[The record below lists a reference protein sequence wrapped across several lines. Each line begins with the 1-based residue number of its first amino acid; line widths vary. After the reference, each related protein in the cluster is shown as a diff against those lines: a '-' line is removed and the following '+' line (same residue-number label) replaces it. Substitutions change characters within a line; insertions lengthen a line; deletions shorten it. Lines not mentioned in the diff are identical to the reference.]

1 LKYYDFVS
9 KRASRRADTVGA
21 RELGHHIYHQFDE
34 DLEGLRGKVLRT
46 GGLVERQLRDALK
59 ALEEQDSELAET
71 VISRDHEIN
80 DMELEIDE
88 DSALLLARR
97 QPVASDLRLLISII
111 KTITDLE
118 RMGDEAVR
126 IARMALRH
134 AEPSWPQRAPTGVRY
149 LGAHVR
155 SMVHDALDAFARFDV
170 DKGVAVVSED
180 ENVDREYE
188 SITRELITLMMED
201 PRAIPYAFD
210 VLFSARA
217 LERIGDRSCNICEYV
232 IYYVRGKDVRHVGLD
247 KFKRETSDGR

>member
-1 LKYYDFVS
+1 
-9 KRASRRADTVGA
+9 
-21 RELGHHIYHQFDE
+21 
-34 DLEGLRGKVLRT
+34 
-46 GGLVERQLRDALK
+46 
-59 ALEEQDSELAET
+59 
-71 VISRDHEIN
+71 
-80 DMELEIDE
+80 
-88 DSALLLARR
+88 
-97 QPVASDLRLLISII
+97 
-111 KTITDLE
+111 
-118 RMGDEAVR
+118 
-126 IARMALRH
+126 
-134 AEPSWPQRAPTGVRY
+134 
-149 LGAHVR
+149 
-155 SMVHDALDAFARFDV
+155 V

>member
-1 LKYYDFVS
+1 MD
-9 KRASRRADTVGA
+9 A
-21 RELGHHIYHQFDE
+21 RNLGHHIYHQFDE
-34 DLEGLRGKVLRT
+34 DLEALRTKVLRT
-46 GGLVERQLRDALK
+46 GGLVERQLSDALR
-59 ALEEQDSELAET
+59 ALEDQDSALAES
-71 VISRDHEIN
+71 VIARDQDIN
-80 DMELEIDE
+80 NMELEIDE

-126 IARMALRH
+126 IARMAVRH
-134 AEPSWPQRAPTGVRY
+134 AQRSQPQRPPTGVRH

-155 SMVHDALDAFARFDV
+155 GMLHDALDAFARFDV
-170 DKGVAVVSED
+170 DKGVAVVAED
-180 ENVDREYE
+180 QNVDREYE
-188 SITRELITLMMED
+188 SITRELITFMMED
-201 PRAIPYAFD
+201 PRAIPHALD

-247 KFKRETSDGR
+247 TVKREASDTD